1 MMDAFELLGLP
12 RKLEFSENELRAAFR
27 EAGKRV
33 HPDAGGCEAEFAKL
47 QEAFLTL
54 ASPSRRLKHWLA
66 LTGRP
71 GDDRGAITPGL
82 MELFGKVGEV
92 LQRADAVVRKRD
104 EAKSALAR
112 AMLEGE
118 THVCREA
125 VEAMIAEVETTIAGE
140 SSAFPKIEAGEAT
153 PEQAGQIVRNLA
165 FLEKW
170 RANLRERFSRLV

>member
-1 MMDAFELLGLP
+1 MDAFELLGLP

-33 HPDAGGCEAEFAKL
+33 HPDAGGSEAEFAKL

-54 ASPSRRLKHWLA
+54 TSPSRRLKHWLA
-66 LTGRP
+66 LTGRA
-71 GDDRGAITPGL
+71 GDDRGAISPGL
-82 MELFGKVGEV
+82 MELFGKVGDV
-92 LQRADAVVRKRD
+92 LQRADALARKRD

-112 AMLEGE
+112 ALLEGE

-125 VEAMIAEVETTIAGE
+125 VETMIDQVETAITGE
-140 SSAFPKIEAGEAT
+140 SSFFPQIEAGET
-153 PEQAGQIVRNLA
+153 PPEHAGQIVRNLA

-170 RANLRERFSRLV
+170 RANLRGRFARLV

>member
-1 MMDAFELLGLP
+1 MDAFELLGLP
-12 RKLEFSENELRAAFR
+12 RRLEISENELRAAFR

-33 HPDAGGCEAEFAKL
+33 HPDAGGSEAEFAKL

-66 LTGRP
+66 LTGQA
-71 GDDRGAITPGL
+71 GDDRGAIAPGL
-82 MELFGKVGEV
+82 MELFGKVGDV
-92 LQRADAVVRKRD
+92 LQRADALVRKRD

-112 AMLEGE
+112 ALLEGE

-125 VEAMIAEVETTIAGE
+125 VESMIDDVETAIAGE
-140 SSAFPKIEAGEAT
+140 SSVFPQIETGETT

-170 RANLRERFSRLV
+170 RANLRERFARLV

>member
-1 MMDAFELLGLP
+1 MDAFELLGLP
-12 RKLEFSENELRAAFR
+12 RRLEFSENELRAAFR

-33 HPDAGGCEAEFAKL
+33 HPDAGGSEVEFAKL

-66 LTGRP
+66 LAGKS
-71 GDDRGAITPGL
+71 GDDRGAIAPGL
-82 MELFGKVGEV
+82 MELFGKVGDI
-92 LQRADAVVRKRD
+92 LQRADALVRKRD

-112 AMLEGE
+112 ALLEGE

-125 VEAMIAEVETTIAGE
+125 VEGMIDAVESAIAVE
-140 SSAFPKIEAGEAT
+140 SSVFPRIEAGETT

-170 RANLRERFSRLV
+170 RANLRERFARLV